1 MADKGDYQ
9 GSLMFINKAREL
21 NPKLKINRKALQQRA
36 ARFYFRQGQQNKDG
50 RKAVEAYR
58 RAVALQSDYAQAWFA
73 LGYSL
78 MQLNE
83 NETARDAFL
92 RHAELLKNNQREL
105 ANTWYNLGL
114 LNQRLGDYA
123 QAEFYSIKALETNKF
138 NYRKQNF
145 GDLHWRIAYAID
157 KQGRYSESESWYRK
171 SIPIFTSIGDQ
182 KSVASLHNNLAGVLE
197 DQGKLKEA
205 ERTYRKALQIATRIQ
220 SDKQQ
225 QRAENGLKRLSGV
238 NSDN

>member
-1 MADKGDYQ
+1 
-9 GSLMFINKAREL
+9 LINKAREL
-21 NPKLKINRKALQQRA
+21 NPRLKINRKALQQRA

-58 RAVALQSDYAQAWFA
+58 QAVALQADYAQAWFA

-92 RHAELLKNNQREL
+92 RHAELLKDNQREL
-105 ANTWYNLGL
+105 AHTWYNLGL
-114 LNQRLGDYA
+114 LNQRLEDYA
-123 QAEFYSIKALETNKF
+123 QAELYSIKALETNNF
-138 NYRKQNF
+138 NHRKQNF

-157 KQGRYSESESWYRK
+157 NQGRYSESESWYRK
-171 SIPIFTSIGDQ
+171 AIPIFTSIGDQ

-205 ERTYRKALQIATRIQ
+205 EKTYRKALQIATRIQ

-225 QRAENGLKRLSGV
+225 QRANNGLTRLTEVSAD
-238 NSDN
+238 NSERSE